1 MTPEGPTRGPLD
13 ASKRS
18 DKDATTSDPWADLQ
32 LPAVDR
38 DRLQSEAASLQM
50 ETCLVREVFIQY
62 RGRALR
68 APAQIST
75 PRDAADLA
83 RRIVK
88 DHAREHFVVLYLDGR
103 HRLVAHSVVSVGSAN
118 ASLVHPRE
126 VFQSAV
132 LLGAIAV
139 ILLHNHPSGVLT
151 PSCEDRDLTK
161 RLVDAGQVLGI
172 AVLDHVVWTARQ
184 NGFYSLREN
193 CASVFEP

>member
-1 MTPEGPTRGPLD
+1 MTPEQPRRPTQAEAPTQDPG
-13 ASKRS
+13 AS
-18 DKDATTSDPWADLQ
+18 TDPWEGVT
-32 LPAVDR
+32 LPRVDR
-38 DRLQSEAASLQM
+38 AETSEPLPTGLR
-50 ETCLVREVFIQY
+50 EVCVVREVIIQY
-62 RGRALR
+62 RGRALQ
-68 APAQIST
+68 APASLRT

-88 DHAREHFVVLYLDGR
+88 DHAREHFVVLYLDSR
-103 HRLVAHSVVSVGSAN
+103 HQLVAHSVVSVGSAN

-126 VFQSAV
+126 VYQSGV

-161 RLVDAGQVLGI
+161 RLVDAGRTLGI
-172 AVLDHVVWTARQ
+172 SVLDHVVFNHQ

-193 CASVFEP
+193 CATVFEP